1 MPEALSDAQWAGIRE
16 LLEGEPPTHER
27 VARAANVY
35 VKSISLRAGKDG
47 WRTLDFRFG
56 RVRTAH
62 RAMIQL
68 AAMARAGE
76 ELDPVEEP
84 EIWGGAALPA
94 PAESGREGEGEREN
108 DETPQ
113 ERLARIGEMLTRQTE
128 ELLRRAD
135 SGRPIEARQVQ
146 ALAGLVKISEHIAV
160 LAETD
165 AVERQQRSDEELA
178 GMLEKIDDRI
188 IYLACTHAQRILAQ
202 HGIVDEEVERQL
214 ATDDESTHC
223 PD

>member
-35 VKSISLRAGKDG
+35 VKSISLRAGTDG

-62 RAMIQL
+62 RAMIEL
-68 AAMARAGE
+68 VAMARAG
-76 ELDPVEEP
+76 EEP

-94 PAESGREGEGEREN
+94 PAESGREGERVN
-108 DETPQ
+108 NETPQ
-113 ERLARIGEMLTRQTE
+113 ERLARIGEMLIRRTE
-128 ELLRRAD
+128 ELLRRAE
-135 SGRPIEARQVQ
+135 SGRPLESRQVQ

-178 GMLEKIDDRI
+178 GMLEEIDDRI
-188 IYLACTHAQRILAQ
+188 VYLACSHAQRILAR

-214 ATDDESTHC
+214 ATVAESTHC